1 MEDFD
6 FYKVLGLDKNATQEQ
21 IKSAYRKLAIKYH
34 PDKNPGDKNA
44 EEMFKKIS
52 VAYDTLSDPKKRSDY
67 DNRGSSPFGKGG
79 SSRYSSFSD
88 NDINDIFNKF
98 FGGGGFGSPFSD
110 FGPFGSGSDVPWNT
124 FRNMPEN
131 LDIKVMLNVSFE
143 EALNGATKKFKYK
156 IEKPCLKCNGTG
168 YDFTS
173 NLGPCPICKG
183 SGYVKKRN
191 LGTYVSVTCSNCN
204 GKGKVYDKKCSK
216 CHGSKSET
224 EIKKIS
230 INIPKGAYD
239 KMQLRVAGGGCI
251 SKRTKSKGDLYII
264 LNVLNVS
271 ADGKFI
277 RVGNSFDIQTTIE
290 LSYYE
295 FVSKNPISLKAPQGD
310 EIKFTIPDNVKVGS
324 AVRVRGR
331 GFKFYPK
338 SVDDV
343 GDLLVYIQLKPVKNL
358 TEKELNYLKEF
369 DKSIKERA

>member
-52 VAYDTLSDPKKRSDY
+52 VAYDTLSDPKKRADY
-67 DNRGSSPFGKGG
+67 DNGAKSPF
-79 SSRYSSFSD
+79 SSKSSTKYSSFSD

-98 FGGGGFGSPFSD
+98 FGGGGFCSPFSD
-110 FGPFGSGSDVPWNT
+110 FGPFGPGGGGPWNT

-131 LDIKVMLNVSFE
+131 LDVKVMLNVSFE
-143 EALNGATKKFKYK
+143 EVLNGSTKKFKYK
-156 IEKPCLKCNGTG
+156 IEKPCLKCNGSG

-173 NLGPCPICKG
+173 KLGPCPICKG

-191 LGTYVSVTCSNCN
+191 LGTYVSVTCNNCN
-204 GKGKVYDKKCSK
+204 GKGKVYDKKCPE
-216 CHGSKSET
+216 CNGSKTST
-224 EIKKIS
+224 EIKEIS

-251 SKRTKSKGDLYII
+251 SRKTKQKGDLFII
-264 LNVLNVS
+264 LNVSNVS
-271 ADGKFI
+271 ADGKFL

-295 FVSKNPISLKAPQGD
+295 FVSKNPISLKSPQGD
-310 EIKFTIPDNVKVGS
+310 EVKFTIPDNVKIGS
-324 AVRVRGR
+324 AVRIRGR

-338 SVDDV
+338 TVNDV
-343 GDLLVYIQLKPVKNL
+343 GDLLVFIQLKPVKNL

-369 DKSIKERA
+369 DKLIKERA